1 MNTNSNAD
9 APAVPD
15 PPPSN
20 DDAPGGGMSLHWV
33 DTAGCTW
40 LVELRLK
47 LISVQ
52 GDGKTLDFVEES
64 WQRDIYITPHD
75 DRYIIRF
82 ETFDLGVVFSVS
94 AEQAAP
100 LLKHIGT
107 RTEQKEDR
115 AVGQVDNTVEAPLLW
130 PKVSPLAVWA
140 LISSAF
146 VFLPVIGIVPGII
159 TVTLLLLH
167 RGRVRRSR
175 AWSHSRGVCVAAFCF
190 LVSGLV
196 ASTLGTYG
204 ILTAGAGDLSPYT
217 GLRTLDVSSG
227 VAASLDP
234 EAARTHDAE
243 GTAGVGASGGRPSPW
258 RGYTLAGSS
267 FLDRNYNWGLIAG
280 GMVVILLSLTM
291 HEGAHAISAWWLG
304 DDFARRLGRVTINPL
319 AHIDPIG
326 TVVLPLILFIADTGF
341 FFGWAKP
348 VPVRTE
354 VLSRPRRDH
363 IFISLAGPGAN
374 LLLAAASM
382 TLLLIM
388 GCAVALV
395 APDARVERFAHLDI
409 TAGVSASEFALAPVF
424 GAVCTVLK
432 LSLFVNVFLAF
443 FNLIPIPPLDGSWV
457 LERMFPYSVGRVYE
471 RIRPY
476 GLLLFLGLMYV
487 GVLRYLLLPAFIV
500 LLLGLGILDL
510 CTAFEPNGVIVGTV
524 L

>member
-1 MNTNSNAD
+1 MNTNMNADTPTMPD
-9 APAVPD
+9 APA
-15 PPPSN
+15 SN
-20 DDAPGGGMSLHWV
+20 DAAAGGGVSLNWV

-40 LVELRLK
+40 LVELRSK

-64 WQRDIYITPHD
+64 WQRDIYVTPHD
-75 DRYIIRF
+75 GSYIIRF

-100 LLKHIGT
+100 LLKHIGNSE
-107 RTEQKEDR
+107 EQKEDR
-115 AVGQVDNTVEAPLLW
+115 AQDRVDNTVEGPLLW

-167 RGRVRRSR
+167 RGKVRRSR
-175 AWSHSRGVCVAAFCF
+175 AWSHSRGVCVAATCF

-196 ASTLGTYG
+196 ASALGTYG
-204 ILTAGAGDLSPYT
+204 ILTAGERGLSSHT
-217 GLRTLDVSSG
+217 GLGTPDVFPGAAASVDPKAARKHGAEGVPDVS
-227 VAASLDP
+227 AS
-234 EAARTHDAE
+234 R
-243 GTAGVGASGGRPSPW
+243 GGPSPT
-258 RGYTLAGSS
+258 RGYAVAGSS

-341 FFGWAKP
+341 FFGWARP

-363 IFISLAGPGAN
+363 ILISLAGPGAN

-382 TLLLIM
+382 TLLLII
-388 GCAVALV
+388 GCTVALV
-395 APDARVERFAHLDI
+395 APDARVEGFADFDI
-409 TAGVSASEFALAPVF
+409 AAGVSASGFAVAPVF

-457 LERMFPYSVGRVYE
+457 LERMFPYSVGRVYQI
-471 RIRPY
+471 IRPY

-487 GVLRYLLLPAFIV
+487 GVLRYLLLPALIV
-500 LLLGLGILDL
+500 LSLGVGILDL
-510 CTAFEPNGVIVGTV
+510 CTAF
-524 L
+524 